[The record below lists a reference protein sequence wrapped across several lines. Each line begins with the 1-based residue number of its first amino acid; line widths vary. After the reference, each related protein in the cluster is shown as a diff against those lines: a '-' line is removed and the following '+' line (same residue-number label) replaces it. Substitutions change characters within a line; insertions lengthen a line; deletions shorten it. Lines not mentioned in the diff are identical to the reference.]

1 MYHLLKSRK
10 ENPQNNMTLRIN
22 DNKTL
27 RINDNKLFK
36 KKSYRYINISVILSP
51 IAGFLSLVRVTQ
63 FSNV

>member
-36 KKSYRYINISVILSP
+36 KKFTAIS
-51 IAGFLSLVRVTQ
+51 AFQ
-63 FSNV
+63 